1 MNLFNKAV
9 VTVLP
14 FLPRSFVAMFSSRY
28 IAGEKLEDAVATIRN
43 LNSHE
48 IMATI
53 DLLGENITQQ
63 EEATRDKE
71 MWFRILDTIER
82 EKLDSNISIKLTQLG
97 LKLDKEFCARNV
109 QEIVA
114 YAHKYGNFVR
124 IDMEDSTCTDDTLD
138 ILYRMR
144 QDYDNVG
151 VVIQAYLKRSE
162 ADIRELARQGI
173 NVRICKG
180 IYNEPPEIAFKDK
193 EAIRQ
198 NYLRL
203 LNIMFENNAYVGIA
217 THDRFLIERALQ
229 EIQEREI
236 APDRY
241 EFQMLLGVGDEYR
254 LELVQM
260 GHRLRVYVP
269 FGEQWFAYSLRRMK
283 ENPQVA
289 GYVIKNLFKK
299 I

>member
-1 MNLFNKAV
+1 MNLFNKAIV
-9 VTVLP
+9 ATLP
-14 FLPRSFVAMFSSRY
+14 FLPRSFVAIFSSRY

-43 LNSHE
+43 LNSQN

-53 DLLGENITQQ
+53 DLLGENITQR

-71 MWFRILDTIER
+71 MWFRILETIEN
-82 EKLDSNISIKLTQLG
+82 EKLNSNISIKLTQLG
-97 LKLDKEFCARNV
+97 LKLDKTFCAQNV
-109 QEIVA
+109 YEIVA
-114 YAHKYGNFVR
+114 QAKKYNNFVR

-138 ILYRMR
+138 ILYQVHRE
-144 QDYDNVG
+144 YDNVG
-151 VVIQAYLKRSE
+151 AVIQAYLKRSE
-162 ADIRELARQGI
+162 EDIRKLAEQGI

-180 IYNEPPEIAFKDK
+180 IYNESPEIAFKDK
-193 EAIRQ
+193 EAIRK

-203 LNIMFENNAYVGIA
+203 LNIMFDHNAYVGIA
-217 THDRFLIERALQ
+217 THDRFLIERAIE
-229 EIQEREI
+229 EIQKRKIGPEN
-236 APDRY
+236 Y

>member
-43 LNSHE
+43 LNSQK

>member
-43 LNSHE
+43 LNSQK

-97 LKLDKEFCARNV
+97 LKLDKEFCAGNV
-109 QEIVA
+109 REIVA